1 MLAREGACRL
11 AIFDGDIILWSVRQ
25 RHRNGTVTKL
35 STRCIGMSRYY
46 ERLRVIVATC
56 GGFGYS
62 PVFPGTMGA
71 LWGIA
76 LFVPIVVFVDSEP
89 WQSMLIALALLVTCA
104 ITIALAP
111 WAERHFQ
118 KKDSSVFVTDEVAG
132 FLLTVLLFPAP
143 WLPSP
148 NVWITVLWAFPV
160 TRVIDMIKVP
170 PARRLEK
177 LPAGWGVLADDLL
190 GSVYAAIVLNVLLFF
205 LPSWFGVAN

>member
-1 MLAREGACRL
+1 
-11 AIFDGDIILWSVRQ
+11 
-25 RHRNGTVTKL
+25 
-35 STRCIGMSRYY
+35 MSRCP
-46 ERLRVIVATC
+46 ERLRIIVATC
-56 GGFGYS
+56 VGFGYS

-76 LFVPIVVFVDSEP
+76 LFVPIGLWGYEP
-89 WQSMLIALALLVTCA
+89 WRSLLIALALAATCWV
-104 ITIALAP
+104 TIALAP

-118 KKDSSVFVTDEVAG
+118 KKDSSAFVTDEVAG

-148 NVWITVLWAFPV
+148 SVWIIVLWAFPV
-160 TRVIDMIKVP
+160 TRIIDMVKVP

-205 LPSWFGVAN
+205 LPSWFGVAVH